1 MDFEKIISKE
11 RIHKNEPMKK
21 YTSFKIGGNAETL
34 INIKTIDEVKKVLNE
49 AQNEKIFILG
59 NGSNILVSDEGI
71 KGIVL
76 KIEIEKICQD
86 IENGIIL

>member
-49 AQNEKIFILG
+49 AQN
-59 NGSNILVSDEGI
+59 
-71 KGIVL
+71 
-76 KIEIEKICQD
+76 
-86 IENGIIL
+86 